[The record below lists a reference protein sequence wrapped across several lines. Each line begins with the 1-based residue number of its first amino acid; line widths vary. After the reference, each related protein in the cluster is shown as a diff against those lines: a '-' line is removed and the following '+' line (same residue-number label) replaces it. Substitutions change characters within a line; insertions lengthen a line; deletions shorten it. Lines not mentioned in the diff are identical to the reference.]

1 MRAHDTNGK
10 GPIIPIQCC
19 WDIITC
25 ISGLW
30 ALLHPSPD
38 PPAGCFP
45 GGCVLEVA
53 GGASKATDKEEDWVY
68 LPFPVNLLS
77 QAALPDT
84 LCGFQALPDHW
95 PVSSHLLSIKGDVFC
110 WALGCLP
117 CVEHLVSAVSIWG
130 DVWWS
135 HTHPCFHSDEGIW
148 FARAAGALAA
158 LCPLV

>member
-1 MRAHDTNGK
+1 MRACDTNGK

-30 ALLHPSPD
+30 ALHPPPD

-68 LPFPVNLLS
+68 LPFPVSRLS
-77 QAALPDT
+77 FLT
-84 LCGFQALPDHW
+84 LCVASRPSQITGLSLPI
-95 PVSSHLLSIKGDVFC
+95 SF
-110 WALGCLP
+110 
-117 CVEHLVSAVSIWG
+117 
-130 DVWWS
+130 
-135 HTHPCFHSDEGIW
+135 
-148 FARAAGALAA
+148 R
-158 LCPLV
+158 